1 MIEVK
6 SVWTSL
12 NVKLGLKRP
21 VLSEWQAI
29 PGRFFTMIYD
39 AFAGVVPM
47 NSKEFSVLP
56 ANQLSE
62 VRARYAIYGGASS
75 VSISPDAL
83 VIDFASLSQKDTAVV
98 QQILAGVHDAFPK
111 AFPELT
117 YETIN
122 VQSFEHLEFINE
134 KSNPSDYLMRFTFP
148 NATTQLG
155 GEPVVFQPAGKCDII
170 AQDQSW
176 KCTLGVERS
185 LHNARAVFV
194 AITFSLNKVDP
205 ISPYLTK
212 AELARRIIGNCHQLL
227 GLEISDGVG

>member
-1 MIEVK
+1 VIEVK

-12 NVKLGLKRP
+12 NVTLALKRP

-29 PGRFFTMIYD
+29 PGRFFIMIYD
-39 AFAGVVPM
+39 ALAGVVPM

-62 VRARYAIYGGASS
+62 VRAKYAIYGGASS
-75 VSISPDAL
+75 VYINPDAL
-83 VIDFASLSQKDTAVV
+83 VFDFPSLLPKDTAVV
-98 QQILAGVHDAFPK
+98 QQILARVHDAFPK

-122 VQSFEHLEFINE
+122 GQSFEHLEFINE
-134 KSNPSDYLMRFTFP
+134 NSNPADYLMRFMFA

-194 AITFSLNKVDP
+194 AITFSLNKVNP
-205 ISPYLTK
+205 NSPFRAK
-212 AELARRIIGNCHQLL
+212 AELVRRIAGNCHQLL
-227 GLEISDGVG
+227 GLEIGNVAG